1 MRLCCAGLKTNPPLL
16 WNTGTAGEGAAR
28 LVTGLS
34 EELARSFPSAGA
46 AVATEV
52 TGKNEGLERVALVA
66 TCAGFANENCELNE
80 LNAGLTVGLGA
91 GAAVRVFGVAETVL
105 TPKVNPAA
113 FPFVVKGAVAVAWA
127 SEASED
133 IVGGP
138 NVNVFAE
145 TTACAAG
152 ADVFTVNGKPEDDF
166 LFSSPEPNVNMVGV
180 GADAFSSIV
189 GGGCG
194 VATTAWSAL
203 RLASDSGSWKVTVGL
218 ALGLRDG
225 SEKRDNEHRGATER
239 FSAY

>member
-16 WNTGTAGEGAAR
+16 WNTGTAGEGTAR

-34 EELARSFPSAGA
+34 DELARSFPSAGA

-52 TGKNEGLERVALVA
+52 KGKNEGLERVALEA
-66 TCAGFANENCELNE
+66 TCAGFANVNCELGE

-145 TTACAAG
+145 TT
-152 ADVFTVNGKPEDDF
+152 
-166 LFSSPEPNVNMVGV
+166 
-180 GADAFSSIV
+180 
-189 GGGCG
+189 
-194 VATTAWSAL
+194 
-203 RLASDSGSWKVTVGL
+203 SGSWKVTVGL